1 MMRVCKILILLVLC
15 AFTVI
20 GQAQEDSVKTDTVRV
35 MDNNPYR
42 FRIRQVILPATLIGV
57 GIIGLESHWLQ
68 YQNRELRDELRE
80 NIDSKFTVDDFSQYA
95 PMFAVYGLNLCGV
108 KGRHSFTDRTII
120 LATAYALMGITVNT
134 FKMTASVERPDGSSR
149 NSFPSGH
156 TAASFTAVTA
166 LYCAG
171 EKKLWKISLVLAVL
185 IAFSRLYLYVH
196 YPTDILGGILVGLL
210 CGYIGS
216 VAGKYLYKTAEKK
229 LANR

>member
-1 MMRVCKILILLVLC
+1 MPAHTGVALWICAEKEATDMGFEFSILDFIQGIRTPALDTIMCFITKLGNAGILWILLAAVLIVMV
-15 AFTVI
+15 ALVFDVI
-20 GQAQEDSVKTDTVRV
+20 LCNGILKNLVG
-35 MDNNPYR
+35 
-42 FRIRQVILPATLIGV
+42 RIRPCDINT
-57 GIIGLESHWLQ
+57 
-68 YQNRELRDELRE
+68 
-80 NIDSKFTVDDFSQYA
+80 TVQLLVPRPTDF
-95 PMFAVYGLNLCGV
+95 
-108 KGRHSFTDRTII
+108 
-120 LATAYALMGITVNT
+120 
-134 FKMTASVERPDGSSR
+134 
-149 NSFPSGH
+149 SFPSGH